1 MNNKIQFKVSTATTI
16 KVPTM
21 DSVTPQNQEI
31 FKNLNSALGFVP
43 NLYATF
49 AHSKNALGN
58 FLTYANGETSFS
70 KKEKEVIDLAISQ
83 VNECRYC
90 QSAHTAL
97 AKMNGFTD
105 EQVIELRQ
113 GRASFDSKLDAL
125 AQISRAI
132 AQTNGKVS
140 EELKENFFKAGY
152 NKENLV
158 DLITAAGAITVTNI
172 LHNLTDVAIDFPV
185 APELET
191 IHN

>member
-1 MNNKIQFKVSTATTI
+1 MSKINVPKREEVSSNNQA
-16 KVPTM
+16 
-21 DSVTPQNQEI
+21 I
-31 FKNLNSALGFVP
+31 FDNLQKGLGFVP
-43 NLYATF
+43 NIYATM
-49 AHSKNALGN
+49 AHSENALGS
-58 FLTYANGETSFS
+58 FLAFSGSATSFS

-140 EELKENFFKAGY
+140 EELKENFFNAGY

-185 APELET
+185 APSLET
-191 IHN
+191 VQN